1 MTQVGR
7 GVYLYMCE
15 CVKSRLYTCAVT
27 KDMAKYGVF
36 VQHVVTFW
44 LYSVCG
50 VICTTDDFVGVS
62 MYMTLTLIIL
72 HNPFSTLHSN

>member
-1 MTQVGR
+1 MIRAGSR

-15 CVKSRLYTCAVT
+15 CVYSRLYTCTVA
-27 KDMAKYGVF
+27 KDMANYGVF
-36 VQHVVTFW
+36 VLHVVTFW

-62 MYMTLTLIIL
+62 NVHNTCDYLT
-72 HNPFSTLHSN
+72 

>member
-1 MTQVGR
+1 MND
-7 GVYLYMCE
+7 LY
-15 CVKSRLYTCAVT
+15 SRLYTCTVA

-50 VICTTDDFVGVS
+50 VICIIDGFVCVS
-62 MYMTLTLIIL
+62 NVHDTLTM
-72 HNPFSTLHSN
+72 